1 MTTAS
6 LPSRLWTYQAERFP
20 LLKHGVLILVFSGG
34 EAVFGALARGA
45 SPDWKAVT
53 VAAVVCLLLFAQLR
67 IADEHK
73 DNDDDRR
80 WRPERP
86 VPRGLITLGELRL
99 VGVAAAAIQ
108 IGATALLDLRLVPLL
123 LAVWGWMALMSVE
136 FFAPVWLK
144 ARPILYL
151 VSHMAV
157 MPLIAL
163 FAVACGARGDI
174 FVNPAVGAFL
184 GLAFLNG
191 VVLEIARKSW
201 APGDE
206 REGVE
211 TYSRLWGVRMSA
223 TATAL
228 AGLGSAGLALTVQS
242 LLGLAWPFFMV
253 VAAAAGL
260 LVAATFAY
268 GRRATTRGSSRL
280 ETASGLFV
288 LTIYLGVA
296 WLPAAWRLWGTAT

>member
-1 MTTAS
+1 MSIDS
-6 LPSRLWTYQAERFP
+6 LSARLWTYQAERFP

-34 EAVFGALARGA
+34 EAVFGALARGVT
-45 SPDWKAVT
+45 PDRKAII

-67 IADEHK
+67 IADEYK
-73 DNDDDRR
+73 DNEDDCR

-86 VPRGLITLGELRL
+86 VPRGLISLSELRL
-99 VGVAAAAIQ
+99 VGIVAAAIQ
-108 IGATALLDLRLVPLL
+108 IAATALLDPHLLPLL
-123 LAVWGWMALMSVE
+123 LLVWGWMALMSVE
-136 FFAPVWLK
+136 FFVPTWLK
-144 ARPILYL
+144 ARPVLYL

-174 FVNPAVGAFL
+174 LVNPAVGAFL

-211 TYSRLWGVRMSA
+211 TYSRLWGVRSSA
-223 TATAL
+223 TVTTL
-228 AGLGSAGLALTVQS
+228 AGLGSAALALTIQH
-242 LLGLAWPFFMV
+242 LLGLAWPFFLMV
-253 VAAAAGL
+253 LSGAGL
-260 LVAATFAY
+260 LATAAFAY
-268 GRRATTRGSSRL
+268 GREATTRRSSRL

-288 LTIYLGVA
+288 LLIYMGVA
-296 WLPAAWRLWGTAT
+296 WLPAAWRLWGASA

>member
-1 MTTAS
+1 MTAAS

-34 EAVFGALARGA
+34 EAAFGALARGA
-45 SPDWKAVT
+45 PMDGRAIA
-53 VAAVVCLLLFAQLR
+53 VAALVCLLLFLQLR

-73 DNDDDRR
+73 DHEDDSR

-86 VPRGLITLGELRL
+86 VPRGLVTLAELRL
-99 VGVAAAAIQ
+99 VGLAAAAVQ
-108 IGATALLDLRLVPLL
+108 LVATAWLDLRLAPLL
-123 LAVWGWMALMSVE
+123 LLVWAWMALMSVE
-136 FFAPVWLK
+136 FFAPRQLK
-144 ARPILYL
+144 ARPVLYL

-163 FAVACGARGDI
+163 YAVACGARAS
-174 FVNPAVGAFL
+174 VAASPAVAAFL
-184 GLAFLNG
+184 ALAFLNG

-211 TYSRLWGVRMSA
+211 TYSRLWGPRVA
-223 TATAL
+223 AAVVLL
-228 AGLGSAGLALTVQS
+228 AGLGAAGLALAAQA
-242 LLGLAWPFFMV
+242 LLGLSWGFSIV
-253 VAAAAGL
+253 VLAGVGL
-260 LVAATFAY
+260 LAFAGVAY
-268 GRRATTRGSSRL
+268 GRGPTTQRAGRL

-288 LTIYLGVA
+288 LLIYLGVA
-296 WLPAAWRLWGTAT
+296 WLPAAWRSWGAWT

>member
-1 MTTAS
+1 
-6 LPSRLWTYQAERFP
+6 
-20 LLKHGVLILVFSGG
+20 
-34 EAVFGALARGA
+34 
-45 SPDWKAVT
+45 
-53 VAAVVCLLLFAQLR
+53 
-67 IADEHK
+67 
-73 DNDDDRR
+73 
-80 WRPERP
+80 
-86 VPRGLITLGELRL
+86 
-99 VGVAAAAIQ
+99 
-108 IGATALLDLRLVPLL
+108 
-123 LAVWGWMALMSVE
+123 
-136 FFAPVWLK
+136 
-144 ARPILYL
+144 
-151 VSHMAV
+151 

-163 FAVACGARGDI
+163 FAVACGARSDI

-223 TATAL
+223 TVAGL
-228 AGLGSAGLALTVQS
+228 AGLVSAGLALTVQS
-242 LLGLAWPFFMV
+242 LLGLAWPFFVV

-260 LVAATFAY
+260 LVVAAFGY
-268 GRRATTRGSSRL
+268 GRRATTRGSSWL